1 MKTPYF
7 YIIKHKDTGKK
18 YVGSKWAKDADTS
31 AFMTETGYQTS
42 STTVWK
48 LIEKD
53 GLNSFEIEDIVTEEE
68 LKIPFNDYQTV
79 LAYESAYQHYYDCAK
94 NPEFLNMMNN
104 NLVNYS
110 WPLLSESVKEKH
122 KTIMNSSK
130 IKAKIKDVLI
140 SKYGV
145 EHYSKTEESRQ
156 RMSDF
161 WKNNPNGN
169 TPYALCDKEKHREIM
184 LKPELWSRIRSTSL
198 EKFGVEHY
206 AKTDAAKEQYKKVC
220 LERYGVD
227 NYSKSQEFKYSISGE
242 NHPLK
247 KPENR
252 VKCSEAA
259 KRPETIAKRLKT
271 VSEQPLII
279 CKTCGCVG
287 KRQMINRYHND
298 NCGIKK
304 PHNKKNIKV
313 YDKSGNESYITL
325 VQFKAQGDLK
335 KNTDHFEFCSS
346 MSPEGKRRKLLRGK
360 L

>member
-1 MKTPYF
+1 MNNYYVYF
-7 YIIKHKDTGKK
+7 YTDPKSNNIVYVGKGKK
-18 YVGSKWAKDADTS
+18 NR
-31 AFMTETGYQTS
+31 AFSHLVKSGNKRLHNMIQKRLKEGYHIHPTI
-42 STTVWK
+42 
-48 LIEKD
+48 IEC
-53 GLNSFEIEDIVTEEE
+53 G
-68 LKIPFNDYQTV
+68 
-79 LAYESAYQHYYDCAK
+79 
-94 NPEFLNMMNN
+94 
-104 NLVNYS
+104 
-110 WPLLSESVKEKH
+110 SESTAFYMERFWVSAIGRLDLEAGTLFNHTDGGDGTSGAIK
-122 KTIMNSSK
+122 SK
-130 IKAKIKDVLI
+130 
-140 SKYGV
+140 
-145 EHYSKTEESRQ
+145 ESRQ

-169 TPYALCDKEKHREIM
+169 TPYALCDKEKHRETM
-184 LKPELWSRIRSTSL
+184 LKPELWSQIRATSL

-206 AKTDAAKEQYKKVC
+206 AKTDTAKEQYKKIC

-227 NYSKSQEFKYSISGE
+227 NYSKSQEFKYSISGD

-252 VKCSEAA
+252 AKCSEAA

-298 NCGIKK
+298 NCGTKK
-304 PHNKKNIKV
+304 PHNRKNIKV

>member
-7 YIIKHKDTGKK
+7 YIIKHKNTGRK

-31 AFMTETGYQTS
+31 TFMTESGYQTS

-79 LAYESAYQHYYDCAK
+79 LAYETAFQHYYDCAR

-122 KTIMNSSK
+122 KEIMNSSK
-130 IKAKIKDVLI
+130 TKSKIKSILL

-145 EHYSKTEESRQ
+145 EHYAKTEESKQ
-156 RMSDF
+156 RMSEF

-169 TPYALCDKEKHREIM
+169 TPYALCDKEKHRETM
-184 LKPELWSRIRSTSL
+184 LEPELWKRIRATSL

-206 AKTDAAKEQYKKVC
+206 AKTADAKENYKKVC

-227 NYSKSQEFKYSISGE
+227 NYSKSQTFKDSISGD
-242 NHPLK
+242 NNPLK

-252 VKCSEAA
+252 AKCSAAA

-271 VSEQPLII
+271 VSEQPPIVCSI
-279 CKTCGCVG
+279 CGTVG
-287 KRQMINRYHND
+287 PRRIINRYHNER
-298 NCGIKK
+298 CGIKETRK
-304 PHNKKNIKV
+304 RNKEI
-313 YDKSGNESYITL
+313 L
-325 VQFKAQGDLK
+325 
-335 KNTDHFEFCSS
+335 
-346 MSPEGKRRKLLRGK
+346 
-360 L
+360 